1 MTPLLALL
9 LLCWGRACA
18 LATLTSPDRG
28 AQELAWEA
36 WLLLDAAASPSPAR
50 RITPKSVFVA
60 PPLRTGAG
68 HCAEG
73 HRPDGSGR
81 CVKVLRVDQA
91 AQLDFLLSRLNAMYA
106 DNEPQKQ
113 TSSSSGP
120 LQVSIPIAETQGPP
134 MDDSAAEGGSVEVA
148 VVLADVTNVTASQT
162 MVAVWNVS
170 GNTSLGGS
178 RNSSS
183 AGEPSSRPQENSPGQ
198 LVNFSVSALN
208 GSVPPRD
215 NSTTHLLKPNTSLPA
230 YINSPPNT
238 LIIQDA
244 AQVEV
249 QTLDE
254 DYPCEEGDRTGEGTT
269 EREEVDEATEGDLDN
284 ITKEYS
290 TDHLNSGHLSDKSVA
305 DKDCQ
310 HETVTEEREEGILLK
325 TEGSVVGMTDNPRT
339 GIVTTEFETSEISA
353 IEDGTMPSVIG
364 HNERDVVYDGSDVV
378 YDESD
383 VVYGESD
390 VIYNKSSVEH
400 NGSSLVYDKS
410 SVEHNGSSLV
420 YDKSSVEHNGSS
432 LVYDKS
438 SVEHNGSSLVYD
450 KSSVEHNGSSLVYDK
465 SSVEH
470 NGSSLVYD
478 KSSVVHRDS
487 ISTPFSDNS
496 TDRTV
501 QEDLHKQTK
510 TGTMVSEPKQPIQDL
525 DATHFSVTTEVYISP
540 PRASELPVDKTSV
553 SASSV
558 IHILPEITA
567 EETAGEAF
575 AKGNPKNPLDNTP
588 VGLSSE
594 VHILPSSEDT
604 QDKGPS
610 SLDPFKRD
618 RLAPRPAFKPDGY
631 IVFPNDDTP
640 SHPKAR
646 PANKVRF
653 PDTPAD
659 RRVVFPDEKRE
670 LFWWLPHGWRL
681 NIARHRPMLVRFW
694 AHLPHPVRPG
704 NNHHQPSTGD

>member
-68 HCAEG
+68 HCVEG

-113 TSSSSGP
+113 TSSSSSSSSGP
-120 LQVSIPIAETQGPP
+120 LQVSIPIVETQGSPV
-134 MDDSAAEGGSVEVA
+134 DDNAEGGSVEVA
-148 VVLADVTNVTASQT
+148 VVLADVTNVTATQT
-162 MVAVWNVS
+162 MVAVWNIS

-183 AGEPSSRPQENSPGQ
+183 AGDPSSWPQENSPAQ

-208 GSVPPRD
+208 GSESPRD
-215 NSTTHLLKPNTSLPA
+215 NSTHLKPNISLPA
-230 YINSPPNT
+230 YIDSPPNT

-244 AQVEV
+244 ARVEV
-249 QTLDE
+249 QSLDE
-254 DYPCEEGDRTGEGTT
+254 DYPCEEGDRIDEDTTDKEVDEDTT
-269 EREEVDEATEGDLDN
+269 EKYEVDEATEGDLVN
-284 ITKEYS
+284 FTKEYN
-290 TDHLNSGHLSDKSVA
+290 TDHLNGEHPNVKSVA

-310 HETVTEEREEGILLK
+310 HETVTEEREEDILMK
-325 TEGSVVGMTDNPRT
+325 TEESAVEITENPRT
-339 GIVTTEFETSEISA
+339 GIVTAEFETSEISA
-353 IEDGTMPSVIG
+353 IEHGTMPSVIG
-364 HNERDVVYDGSDVV
+364 HSERDVV

-383 VVYGESD
+383 VVYDESSLVYEESD
-390 VIYNKSSVEH
+390 AIYGESSVEH
-400 NGSSLVYDKS
+400 KGSRLVYDQ
-410 SVEHNGSSLV
+410 
-420 YDKSSVEHNGSS
+420 
-432 LVYDKS
+432 
-438 SVEHNGSSLVYD
+438 
-450 KSSVEHNGSSLVYDK
+450 
-465 SSVEH
+465 
-470 NGSSLVYD
+470 
-478 KSSVVHRDS
+478 SSVVHRDLTS
-487 ISTPFSDNS
+487 IPFSDNS
-496 TDRTV
+496 TKRTV
-501 QEDLHKQTK
+501 QENLHKQTK
-510 TGTMVSEPKQPIQDL
+510 TGTSVSEPKKPTQDL
-525 DATHFSVTTEVYISP
+525 DETHFSVTTEVYISP

-558 IHILPEITA
+558 IHILPEITV
-567 EETAGEAF
+567 EDTVGEAVS
-575 AKGNPKNPLDNTP
+575 KGTPKNPLDITP

-610 SLDPFKRD
+610 LLDLSKRD
-618 RLAPRPAFKPDGY
+618 KLAPRPAFKPDGY
-631 IVFPNDDTP
+631 IVFPNDGTP
-640 SHPKAR
+640 SHPNRR
-646 PANKVRF
+646 PANKVKF
-653 PDTPAD
+653 PDTPVD

-670 LFWWLPHGWRL
+670 LFWWLPQGWRL

-694 AHLPHPVRPG
+694 THLPHPG
-704 NNHHQPSTGD
+704 Q

>member
-1 MTPLLALL
+1 
-9 LLCWGRACA
+9 
-18 LATLTSPDRG
+18 
-28 AQELAWEA
+28 
-36 WLLLDAAASPSPAR
+36 R

-68 HCAEG
+68 HCVEG

-113 TSSSSGP
+113 TSSSSSGP

-134 MDDSAAEGGSVEVA
+134 VDDSAAEGGSVEVA

-244 AQVEV
+244 AQVEE
-249 QTLDE
+249 QPLDE
-254 DYPCEEGDRTGEGTT
+254 DYPCEEGDRIGEGTT
-269 EREEVDEATEGDLDN
+269 EREEVDEATEGDLDY
-284 ITKEYS
+284 ITKEYG
-290 TDHLNSGHLSDKSVA
+290 TDHLNSEHLSDKSIA

-310 HETVTEEREEGILLK
+310 HETVTEEREEDILLK
-325 TEGSVVGMTDNPRT
+325 TEGSVVEMTDNPRT
-339 GIVTTEFETSEISA
+339 GIVTAEFETSEISV

-364 HNERDVVYDGSDVV
+364 HNERDVVYEESDVV

-390 VIYNKSSVEH
+390 VIYSESSVEH
-400 NGSSLVYDKS
+400 IGSSLVYDKS

-420 YDKSSVEHNGSS
+420 YDKSSV
-432 LVYDKS
+432 L
-438 SVEHNGSSLVYD
+438 
-450 KSSVEHNGSSLVYDK
+450 
-465 SSVEH
+465 
-470 NGSSLVYD
+470 
-478 KSSVVHRDS
+478 HRDS
-487 ISTPFSDNS
+487 TSTPFSDNS
-496 TDRTV
+496 TERTV
-501 QEDLHKQTK
+501 QEDLHEQTK
-510 TGTMVSEPKQPIQDL
+510 TGTLVSEPKQPIRDL

-558 IHILPEITA
+558 IHILPETTA

-575 AKGNPKNPLDNTP
+575 AKGTPKNPLDNTP

-610 SLDPFKRD
+610 PLDPFKRD

-631 IVFPNDDTP
+631 IVFPDDDTP

-659 RRVVFPDEKRE
+659 RRVVFPDETRE

-704 NNHHQPSTGD
+704 NSHHQPSAGD

>member
-134 MDDSAAEGGSVEVA
+134 VDDSAAEGGSVEVA

-284 ITKEYS
+284 ITKEYG
-290 TDHLNSGHLSDKSVA
+290 TDHLNSGHLRDKSVA

-310 HETVTEEREEGILLK
+310 HETVTEEREEDILLK

-378 YDESD
+378 Y
-383 VVYGESD
+383 GESD
-390 VIYNKSSVEH
+390 VIYSESSVEH
-400 NGSSLVYDKS
+400 I
-410 SVEHNGSSLV
+410 
-420 YDKSSVEHNGSS
+420 
-432 LVYDKS
+432 
-438 SVEHNGSSLVYD
+438 GSSLVYD

-510 TGTMVSEPKQPIQDL
+510 TGTLVSEPKQPIQDL

-604 QDKGPS
+604 QDKEPS
-610 SLDPFKRD
+610 PLDPLKRD

-670 LFWWLPHGWRL
+670 LFWWLPQGWRL

>member
-68 HCAEG
+68 HCVEG

-113 TSSSSGP
+113 TSSSGP
-120 LQVSIPIAETQGPP
+120 LQVSIPIAETQGLPA
-134 MDDSAAEGGSVEVA
+134 DDNAEGGSVEVA

-162 MVAVWNVS
+162 MVAVWNIS

-183 AGEPSSRPQENSPGQ
+183 ARDPSWRPQENSPAAQ

-208 GSVPPRD
+208 GSESPRD
-215 NSTTHLLKPNTSLPA
+215 NSTHLKPNISLPA
-230 YINSPPNT
+230 YIDSPPNT

-244 AQVEV
+244 ARVEV
-249 QTLDE
+249 QPLDE
-254 DYPCEEGDRTGEGTT
+254 DYPCEEGDRIIGEGTT
-269 EREEVDEATEGDLDN
+269 EKEEVDEGTTEKKEVGEYTTEEVDEVTEGDLAN
-284 ITKEYS
+284 ITEEYNTNHLS
-290 TDHLNSGHLSDKSVA
+290 SEHLNV
-305 DKDCQ
+305 KDCQ
-310 HETVTEEREEGILLK
+310 HETVTEESEEDILLE
-325 TEGSVVGMTDNPRT
+325 TEESVVEITENPRT
-339 GIVTTEFETSEISA
+339 GIVTVEFETSEISA
-353 IEDGTMPSVIG
+353 TEDGIMPSVIG
-364 HNERDVVYDGSDVV
+364 HSERDVVYD
-378 YDESD
+378 ESSL
-383 VVYGESD
+383 VYGESD
-390 VIYNKSSVEH
+390 IIYGESSVEH
-400 NGSSLVYDKS
+400 NGSSLAYDQ
-410 SVEHNGSSLV
+410 
-420 YDKSSVEHNGSS
+420 
-432 LVYDKS
+432 
-438 SVEHNGSSLVYD
+438 
-450 KSSVEHNGSSLVYDK
+450 
-465 SSVEH
+465 
-470 NGSSLVYD
+470 
-478 KSSVVHRDS
+478 SSVVHTV
-487 ISTPFSDNS
+487 STSPPFSDNS
-496 TDRTV
+496 TKITV
-501 QEDLHKQTK
+501 HETLHKQTK
-510 TGTMVSEPKQPIQDL
+510 TGAPVSEPKKPIQAS

-540 PRASELPVDKTSV
+540 PRASELSVDKTSV

-558 IHILPEITA
+558 IHILPETTVEDIV
-567 EETAGEAF
+567 GEAV
-575 AKGNPKNPLDNTP
+575 AQGTPKNPSDNTP

-604 QDKGPS
+604 HDKGPS
-610 SLDPFKRD
+610 SSDPSERD
-618 RLAPRPAFKPDGY
+618 KLLPRPAFKPDGY
-631 IVFPNDDTP
+631 IVFPNDGTS

-646 PANKVRF
+646 PANKVKF

-659 RRVVFPDEKRE
+659 RRVVFPDDKRE

-694 AHLPHPVRPG
+694 AHLPHPG
-704 NNHHQPSTGD
+704 H